1 MKRQLYHHFI
11 FDKVQRADLTC
22 DVTRIRLRRFEPWSI
37 SNKNS
42 NFAPVTWH
50 VSDKVTTLY
59 APSHAQLE
67 AERRATWFEIMK
79 NNKQTPSLP
88 PRFLFIRQFL
98 SQNFSML
105 FIGLVSWSGIAG
117 CLMNWL
123 HLASSIKCV
132 FCGEQVGKYHCVIW
146 WWHVL
151 SRIFKEKSFQKSP
164 TYPPL
169 CHALCSIA

>member
-1 MKRQLYHHFI
+1 MLKLHLPKWK
-11 FDKVQRADLTC
+11 DNC
-22 DVTRIRLRRFEPWSI
+22 
-37 SNKNS
+37 
-42 NFAPVTWH
+42 
-50 VSDKVTTLY
+50 TTTSSLKY
-59 APSHAQLE
+59 APSHAQLG
-67 AERRATWFEIMK
+67 AKHRATWFEIMK
-79 NNKQTPSLP
+79 NNKQTPSLS

-98 SQNFSML
+98 AQNFSML

>member
-1 MKRQLYHHFI
+1 MNCLLYYLQLQFFSWQFKHFFLKSLMFLNFWMLFTGLVSWSGIAGCLMNWSHLASQTSFHI
-11 FDKVQRADLTC
+11 FHTQRVSILDVLGIHIC
-22 DVTRIRLRRFEPWSI
+22 DS
-37 SNKNS
+37 
-42 NFAPVTWH
+42 
-50 VSDKVTTLY
+50 
-59 APSHAQLE
+59 
-67 AERRATWFEIMK
+67 
-79 NNKQTPSLP
+79 
-88 PRFLFIRQFL
+88 FLFKK
-98 SQNFSML
+98 FSML

>member
-1 MKRQLYHHFI
+1 MHQ
-11 FDKVQRADLTC
+11 AT
-22 DVTRIRLRRFEPWSI
+22 LRS
-37 SNKNS
+37 S
-42 NFAPVTWH
+42 
-50 VSDKVTTLY
+50 
-59 APSHAQLE
+59 
-67 AERRATWFEIMK
+67 ERRATWFEIMK

-98 SQNFSML
+98 AQNFSML

-164 TYPPL
+164 TYPPYAMPY
-169 CHALCSIA
+169 ALLLSLEVMRGHKKSQKIPVFLFQNNMLIFLV